1 MINKK
6 IEKLFGV
13 PRRTEDSKTEQ
24 IHLDIGASAQLVLE
38 EILLKMARNVH
49 EKTKLKN
56 LCLGGGEPT
65 GACCDDEGICTLKTE
80 AECIAAGGTWKG
92 AETVCDPNPCI
103 GGSCGGCSENTPAEI
118 GVVISGMQAG
128 WCASGCLILN
138 DSYVLAQCP
147 DVYCRWKYD
156 FSPPFSCDG
165 PPYGATTIY
174 GVAAALGA
182 GQITI
187 DLRTTSGDPCTTFT
201 GQTRWQGSV
210 PSDCMSWSNVSIPI
224 KNAGFHCQATAACL
238 LSAL

>member
-1 MINKK
+1 MSKRKYRQRESGLLVPGNDS
-6 IEKLFGV
+6 IEPPKPKV
-13 PRRTEDSKTEQ
+13 PGPWYARGELWPTARFMSRRK
-24 IHLDIGASAQLVLE
+24 
-38 EILLKMARNVH
+38 
-49 EKTKLKN
+49 
-56 LCLGGGEPT
+56 CCCGGEPT